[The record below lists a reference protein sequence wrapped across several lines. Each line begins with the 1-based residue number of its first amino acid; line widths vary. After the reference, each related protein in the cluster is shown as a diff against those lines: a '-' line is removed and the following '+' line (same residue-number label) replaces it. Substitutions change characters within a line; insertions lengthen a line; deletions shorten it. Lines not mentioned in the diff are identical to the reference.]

1 MSVESPLISA
11 SEIVEHDA
19 ELLLRDGIRLL
30 ARLWHPRSGG
40 PWPALLMR
48 QPYGRRLA
56 STVTLAHPS
65 WWARQGYLVVVQ
77 DVRGQGDSE
86 GTFRGFSQ
94 EADDTVQ
101 THDWVRSLPDCNG
114 RIGCYG
120 FSYQG
125 ITQLLAP
132 ADSPPPDCLAPA
144 MAGLDERRHWSSE
157 GGAHWWHLNLGW
169 GLQLAAQQARRRGDS
184 HAWEA
189 IRRALED
196 GSYLRDGPELL
207 QRHDPDGMACKWL
220 AQDPAD
226 GTAWRRHDAP
236 QSWLRQPM
244 LLLGG
249 WWDPHLLGL
258 LDLYRRSEAAG
269 GTPELH
275 IGPATHLQWWPEAQ
289 TVLLRFFDQHL
300 KQVQTGQ
307 DQLHL
312 WDLGTKQWTS
322 RPQPSAISW
331 SLQGEGLAC
340 LDPASGRLNPNEA
353 GVGEERIIH
362 DPWRPVPAIGGH
374 LSPSSGPA
382 DRQSLDARS
391 DVATF
396 TTAPLD
402 EPIALS
408 GQPQLQIR
416 AGADQPGFDLC
427 LVLSRLPQ
435 GSAAVEQLSSGVL
448 RVLGAEAE
456 QMVERRV
463 LLQPLLVTC
472 SAGDRLRLSIAA
484 AAWPAIGVNPG
495 TPEHP
500 CAAPSANHHVV
511 TMTLDLAG
519 SLLSLNPFNSGRL
532 NLD

>member
-1 MSVESPLISA
+1 M
-11 SEIVEHDA
+11 
-19 ELLLRDGIRLL
+19 
-30 ARLWHPRSGG
+30 
-40 PWPALLMR
+40 
-48 QPYGRRLA
+48 
-56 STVTLAHPS
+56 
-65 WWARQGYLVVVQ
+65 
-77 DVRGQGDSE
+77 
-86 GTFRGFSQ
+86 
-94 EADDTVQ
+94 
-101 THDWVRSLPDCNG
+101 
-114 RIGCYG
+114 
-120 FSYQG
+120 
-125 ITQLLAP
+125 
-132 ADSPPPDCLAPA
+132 
-144 MAGLDERRHWSSE
+144 
-157 GGAHWWHLNLGW
+157 
-169 GLQLAAQQARRRGDS
+169 
-184 HAWEA
+184 
-189 IRRALED
+189 
-196 GSYLRDGPELL
+196 
-207 QRHDPDGMACKWL
+207 
-220 AQDPAD
+220 
-226 GTAWRRHDAP
+226 
-236 QSWLRQPM
+236 
-244 LLLGG
+244 
-249 WWDPHLLGL
+249 
-258 LDLYRRSEAAG
+258 
-269 GTPELH
+269 
-275 IGPATHLQWWPEAQ
+275 
-289 TVLLRFFDQHL
+289 
-300 KQVQTGQ
+300 
-307 DQLHL
+307 
-312 WDLGTKQWTS
+312 
-322 RPQPSAISW
+322 
-331 SLQGEGLAC
+331 
-340 LDPASGRLNPNEA
+340 
-353 GVGEERIIH
+353 
-362 DPWRPVPAIGGH
+362 PAIGGH

-495 TPEHP
+495 TPEYP

>member
-1 MSVESPLISA
+1 
-11 SEIVEHDA
+11 
-19 ELLLRDGIRLL
+19 
-30 ARLWHPRSGG
+30 
-40 PWPALLMR
+40 
-48 QPYGRRLA
+48 
-56 STVTLAHPS
+56 
-65 WWARQGYLVVVQ
+65 
-77 DVRGQGDSE
+77 
-86 GTFRGFSQ
+86 
-94 EADDTVQ
+94 
-101 THDWVRSLPDCNG
+101 
-114 RIGCYG
+114 
-120 FSYQG
+120 
-125 ITQLLAP
+125 
-132 ADSPPPDCLAPA
+132 
-144 MAGLDERRHWSSE
+144 
-157 GGAHWWHLNLGW
+157 
-169 GLQLAAQQARRRGDS
+169 
-184 HAWEA
+184 
-189 IRRALED
+189 
-196 GSYLRDGPELL
+196 
-207 QRHDPDGMACKWL
+207 
-220 AQDPAD
+220 
-226 GTAWRRHDAP
+226 
-236 QSWLRQPM
+236 M

-249 WWDPHLLGL
+249 WWDPHLLGV
-258 LDLYRRSEAAG
+258 LDLYRRSEEAG

-322 RPQPSAISW
+322 RPQPSALSW

-500 CAAPSANHHVV
+500 CAAPSVNHRVV